1 MQKLKPGDLVT
12 VSERVSS
19 VTVWTNVLGDDVE
32 GYIFPDEIY
41 LVLEVNEL
49 CESLRLIDTK
59 KGLEGWVSQNVVDK
73 VK

>member
-32 GYIFPDEIY
+32 GYIFPGEIY
-41 LVLEVNEL
+41 LVSEVNEL
-49 CESLRLIDTK
+49 CESLRFVDTK
-59 KGLEGWVSQNVVDK
+59 NGLGGWISQNGVDK